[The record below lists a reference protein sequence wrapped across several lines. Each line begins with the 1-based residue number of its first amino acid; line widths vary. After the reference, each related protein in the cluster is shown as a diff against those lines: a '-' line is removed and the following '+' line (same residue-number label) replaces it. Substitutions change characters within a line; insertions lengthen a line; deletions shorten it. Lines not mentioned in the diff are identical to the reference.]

1 MGFYADRIRQ
11 NTEALKATFDQ
22 FIEESI
28 QAANFEDSPTSS
40 TSGKPE
46 VTSSTPA
53 LAMEWGPGGFGFK
66 AESQKTDTP
75 APGTN
80 DQETYVAQV
89 REQAKRMDVHN
100 ALRSAQESDGEVYRT
115 YTILK
120 ALYNLTVSLNN
131 EGKILGFNTTDGKPL
146 TIDNATA
153 EDLLNF
159 VKKYDFTSC
168 VKKYQKFKKLPISLE
183 ELKTHIAGARLK
195 LNAKLSKFKTGETVY
210 LTDKPRRYGQ
220 TRTRMAKI
228 QDVELWLKVNG
239 DEEVGLSLKVNGDTL
254 PTICR
259 ASGDFLGS
267 SVSRHPPLG
276 WQPPFEKGNTVYTED
291 GKEGT
296 IFNIF
301 PYNKSLWLDFADGTP
316 YENNYPMAK
325 VSLTCQAANPGRRR
339 LSEVEMS
346 PSELALH
353 RRRLA
358 CGDRVSPVL
367 AALMEEI
374 KHA

>member
-53 LAMEWGPGGFGFK
+53 LAMEWGPGGFGLR

-89 REQAKRMDVHN
+89 REQAKRMNVHN

-131 EGKILGFNTTDGKPL
+131 EGKILGFNTIDGIPL

-153 EDLLNF
+153 KDLLNF

-195 LNAKLSKFKTGETVY
+195 LNAKLSNFKKGETVY
-210 LTDKPRRYGQ
+210 FTDKPRQYGP

-228 QDVELWLKVNG
+228 QDIELWLKVNG
-239 DEEVGLSLKVNGDTL
+239 DKDVGLSLKVNGDML

-259 ASGDFLGS
+259 ASGDFLGR
-267 SVSRHPPLG
+267 SVSRHPPL
-276 WQPPFEKGNTVYTED
+276 
-291 GKEGT
+291 
-296 IFNIF
+296 
-301 PYNKSLWLDFADGTP
+301 
-316 YENNYPMAK
+316 
-325 VSLTCQAANPGRRR
+325 
-339 LSEVEMS
+339 
-346 PSELALH
+346 
-353 RRRLA
+353 
-358 CGDRVSPVL
+358 
-367 AALMEEI
+367 
-374 KHA
+374 